1 MSRPSKPMQ
10 VRPVDDLHAEP
21 ESIVRLTTG
30 EEDEFKD
37 IETPVLLGPGAEHTG
52 PKVRVKLP
60 LREDLET
67 RSNEPGVETLIDP
80 EPPAPELVENNW
92 GDHKKNTKPIAWGW
106 FALLA
111 VLMSCGIIWSLYKIE
126 KSGNQTRT
134 IQEEAKSL
142 LSKEEEEERN
152 AARLIDQMEV
162 TLRKFHAATTVSSL
176 FPLVRHPER
185 VKPLMEDYYGDKPVT
200 MNRLRSI
207 RSMSPLTLNNRADFW
222 LASVRQS
229 DDITKNIIL
238 QINEAGEALVDWETY
253 VCYQPMNWTDYA
265 KYRPAGTTM
274 DFRVYA
280 RPDNLFSHEFSNPS
294 QWLCFQLNA
303 QDSDEFLYGYVD
315 TSSEVAQQ
323 LLTEI
328 NHNNGEAASLILR
341 LYIPE
346 NLEAK
351 RAVII
356 KQMVYNNWLFIDP
369 PATEP

>member
-1 MSRPSKPMQ
+1 MSRPSKPLQ

-21 ESIVRLTTG
+21 ESVVRLAYG
-30 EEDEFKD
+30 PEDKFKNV
-37 IETPVLLGPGAEHTG
+37 EAPVLLGSGADYTG
-52 PKVRVKLP
+52 PKGRVKLP

-67 RSNEPGVETLIDP
+67 RSSEPGVESLIDP
-80 EPPAPELVENNW
+80 EHTATELVENVW
-92 GDHKKNTKPIAWGW
+92 GEHTKNAKPVAWGW
-106 FALLA
+106 FALLV
-111 VLMSCGIIWSLYKIE
+111 VLMVGAAIWSLYNIE
-126 KSGNQTRT
+126 RSGDLSRV

-152 AARLIDQMEV
+152 AARLIDQMEA
-162 TLRKFHAATTVSSL
+162 TLRKFHTATTVSSL
-176 FPLVRHPER
+176 LPLVRHPER
-185 VKPLMEDYYGDKPVT
+185 VKPLMEQYYGGKPISI
-200 MNRLRSI
+200 NRLRSI

-238 QINEAGEALVDWETY
+238 QINEDGEALVDWETY
-253 VCYQPMNWTDYA
+253 VCYQPMGWTDYVT
-265 KYRPAGTTM
+265 KRPAGTTM

-280 RPDNLFSHEFSNPS
+280 RPDNFLSHEFNNPS

-303 QDSDEFLYGYVD
+303 QDSDEYLYGYVD
-315 TSSEVAQQ
+315 SNSEVAEQM
-323 LLTEI
+323 LSAI
-328 NHNNGEAASLILR
+328 NQNEGETTSLILR

-356 KQMVYNNWLFIDP
+356 TKIVSANWLFIDP
-369 PATEP
+369 PAADP

>member
-1 MSRPSKPMQ
+1 MSRPSKPLQ

-21 ESIVRLTTG
+21 ESVVRLTTG

-37 IETPVLLGPGAEHTG
+37 IETPVLLGPGAEYTG

-80 EPPAPELVENNW
+80 ESPANELIENNW

-111 VLMSCGIIWSLYKIE
+111 VLMVGATIWSLYNIE

-142 LSKEEEEERN
+142 LSKEEEEERD
-152 AARLIDQMEV
+152 AARMIDQMEV
-162 TLRKFHAATTVSSL
+162 TLRKFHTATTVSSL
-176 FPLVRHPER
+176 LPLVRHPER
-185 VKPLMEDYYGDKPVT
+185 VKPLMEQYYGNKPVP

-207 RSMSPLTLNNRADFW
+207 SSMSPLTLNNRADFW
-222 LASVRQS
+222 LASVKQS

-253 VCYQPMNWTDYA
+253 VSYQPMNWTDYA

-280 RPDNLFSHEFSNPS
+280 RQDNLFSYEFSNPA

-303 QDSDEFLYGYVD
+303 QDSDEYLYGYVD
-315 TSSEVAQQ
+315 ANSEVAQQ
-323 LLTEI
+323 LLREI
-328 NHNNGEAASLILR
+328 NRNNGEAASLILR

-346 NLEAK
+346 NIEAK

>member
-1 MSRPSKPMQ
+1 MQ

-21 ESIVRLTTG
+21 ESVVRLSIG
-30 EEDEFKD
+30 EDDEFKD
-37 IETPVLLGPGAEHTG
+37 IEAPVLLGPGAEYTG

-80 EPPAPELVENNW
+80 EPPAPELVENAW
-92 GDHKKNTKPIAWGW
+92 GDHTKNSKPIAWGW
-106 FALLA
+106 FAILA
-111 VLMSCGIIWSLYKIE
+111 VIMTGGMIWSLYKIE
-126 KSGNQTRT
+126 RSGKQSLV
-134 IQEEAKSL
+134 IHEEAKSL
-142 LSKEEEEERN
+142 LSKEEEEERD

-162 TLRKFHAATTVSSL
+162 TLRKFHTATTVSSL
-176 FPLVRHPER
+176 LSLVRHPER
-185 VKPLMEDYYGDKPVT
+185 VKPLMEQYYGNKPVS

-229 DDITKNIIL
+229 DDIIKNIIL
-238 QINEAGEALVDWETY
+238 QINEAGEALIDWETY
-253 VCYQPMNWTDYA
+253 VCYQPMGWTDYA
-265 KYRPAGTTM
+265 KYHPAGTTM

-280 RPDNLFSHEFSNPS
+280 RPDNLFSHEFNNPA

-303 QDSDEFLYGYVD
+303 QDSDEYLYGYVD
-315 TSSEVAQQ
+315 ANSEVAKKM
-323 LLTEI
+323 LIEI
-328 NHNNGEAASLILR
+328 NQNGGESASLILR

-346 NLEAK
+346 NIEAK

-356 KQMVYNNWLFIDP
+356 KEIVCNNWLFIDP
-369 PATEP
+369 PAAAP

>member
-1 MSRPSKPMQ
+1 MQ
-10 VRPVDDLHAEP
+10 VRPVDNLHAKP
-21 ESIVRLTTG
+21 ESVVRLTTG

-37 IETPVLLGPGAEHTG
+37 IEAPVLLGPGAEYTG
-52 PKVRVKLP
+52 SKVRVKLP

-67 RSNEPGVETLIDP
+67 RSNEPGVETIIDP

-92 GDHKKNTKPIAWGW
+92 GDYRKNTKPIAWGW

-111 VLMSCGIIWSLYKIE
+111 MLMSGSMIWSLYNIE
-126 KSGNQTRT
+126 KSGDQTRV
-134 IQEEAKSL
+134 IQEQANSL

-162 TLRKFHAATTVSSL
+162 TLRKFHASTTVSSL
-176 FPLVRHPER
+176 LPLVRHPER
-185 VKPLMEDYYGDKPVT
+185 VKPLMEDYYGGKPVAI
-200 MNRLRSI
+200 NRLRSI

-222 LASVRQS
+222 LASVSQS
-229 DDITKNIIL
+229 DDLTKNIIL

-253 VCYQPMNWTDYA
+253 VCYQPMDWTKYS

-280 RPDNLFSHEFSNPS
+280 RPDNLFSHEFNNPS

-303 QDSDEFLYGYVD
+303 QNSDEFLYGYVD
-315 TSSEVAQQ
+315 TSSEVAKQ

-356 KQMVYNNWLFIDP
+356 KEMVCNNWLFIDP
-369 PATEP
+369 PAADP